1 MALSIKNEKAEKL
14 AREVAAQ
21 TGETLTQAIIESL
34 EIRLERLKG
43 RRAAP
48 NLEEEI
54 LAISSRCA
62 LLKDRDTR
70 SPDEILG
77 YTAAGTFD

>member
-1 MALSIKNEKAEKL
+1 MALSIKNEKAEML

-21 TGETLTQAIIESL
+21 TGGTLTQAIIESL
-34 EIRLERLKG
+34 EMRLERLKG
-43 RRAAP
+43 RRTAP
-48 NLEEEI
+48 NLEQEI
-54 LAISSRCA
+54 LAISHRCA

-77 YTAAGTFD
+77 YTNDGTFD

>member
-1 MALSIKNEKAEKL
+1 MALSIKNEKAEML

-34 EIRLERLKG
+34 EMRLERLKG
-43 RRAAP
+43 RRTAP

-54 LAISSRCA
+54 LAISDRCSR
-62 LLKDRDTR
+62 LEDRDTR
-70 SPDEILG
+70 SSDEILG
-77 YTAAGTFD
+77 YTTAGTFD